1 MQYAVYGPVLKADIS
16 EGGKRMYMVFEG
28 AGLIVGT
35 HECEEKQLNNE
46 NSPADY
52 QSEQD

>member
-1 MQYAVYGPVLKADIS
+1 
-16 EGGKRMYMVFEG
+16 MYMVFEE

-35 HECEEKQLNNE
+35 TEWKEKQLNNE